1 LRKLLRALALLVF
14 AGNACAIDPLPVLLV
29 VHKDVGAS
37 TDSNAGL
44 LVMGIGNWANHF
56 VNKKS
61 AVKVARFHST
71 LGGMDLLTEASQVFG
86 CVGSQKDCGQTA
98 FTDASQFEAALTA
111 RADKAGVV
119 VELTPELVADQMLM
133 RSESHA
139 VVLSSKKTGKDKKPR
154 IEQGDTYI
162 ALFTTRPPDEL
173 AALKE
178 TDPAKLAQYWTEGE
192 PSRLVSQ
199 ARHGLVELNSLLEAL
214 GQAGGKS
221 GKMPAVWE
229 ALPKA
234 RELKEAGRLGCG
246 MIGNCP
252 GLFVL
257 KDNGDSVVLVCC
269 GNAAG
274 WFDAAA
280 ARKQSGVSFMAVFG
294 LPQE

>member
-1 LRKLLRALALLVF
+1 LKKLLRTVALLAI
-14 AGNACAIDPLPVLLV
+14 AGNVCAIEPPPVLLI
-29 VHKDVGAS
+29 VHKDVGAT
-37 TDSNAGL
+37 TDGTAGL
-44 LVMGIGNWANHF
+44 LVLGIGTWANHF

-61 AVKVARFHST
+61 AVKVARFHSA
-71 LGGMDLLTEASQVFG
+71 LGGMDLLAEASHVFG
-86 CVGSQKDCGQTA
+86 CVGAEKDCGRTA
-98 FTDASQFEAALTA
+98 FTDAAQFEAALTA

-119 VELTPELVADQMLM
+119 VEVPPELVADQMLM
-133 RSESHA
+133 RSVSHA

-178 TDPAKLAQYWTEGE
+178 TDAAKLAQYWTEGE
-192 PSRLVSQ
+192 PRRLVSE
-199 ARHGLVELNSLLEAL
+199 ARHGLIELNSLLAAL
-214 GQAGGKS
+214 VQAGGKP
-221 GKMPAVWE
+221 GKMPEVWQG
-229 ALPKA
+229 LPKA
-234 RELKEAGRLGCG
+234 KELKESGRLGCG
-246 MIGNCP
+246 MIGNCR

-257 KDNGDSVVLVCC
+257 EDNGDSVVLVCC

-280 ARKQSGVSFMAVFG
+280 ARKQAGVSFMAVFG